1 MSLTF
6 TFAGDESGDVSLN
19 FVKGASQYFVVT
31 MISTKSPDDLRKTL
45 EKLRID
51 SGLSERYEFG
61 YHKLSSAQLRK
72 RVFSTL
78 ASADFDIWAILV
90 DKTSLS
96 EAFKAMSGLDFY
108 LFFVSEL
115 IRQIPDQKREGGTL
129 ILDEFG
135 YPDQTR
141 DELRRIMKARN
152 IQHRFRRISIRRSQ
166 SEPLIQIAD
175 LIAGAIWR
183 RDTHN
188 DTGAYEMIEHKIKKL
203 VEYDD

>member
-1 MSLTF
+1 MLTF
-6 TFAGDESGDVSLN
+6 TFAGDESGDVSFN
-19 FVKGASQYFVVT
+19 SSKGASRYFVATVIAT
-31 MISTKSPDDLRKTL
+31 QFPDNLRALL
-45 EKLRID
+45 EKLRRD
-51 SGLSERYEFG
+51 SKLPERYEFG
-61 YHKLSSAQLRK
+61 YHRLSSEQLRK

-78 ASADFDIWAILV
+78 ASAEFEVWAILV
-90 DKTSLS
+90 DKVILS

-108 LFFVSEL
+108 LYFVSEL
-115 IRQIPDQKREGGTL
+115 ICQIPDQKRAGGTL

-135 YPDQTR
+135 YPDQTK

-152 IQHRFRRISIRRSQ
+152 INHKFSRISIRRSQ

-188 DTGAYEMIEHKIKKL
+188 DNGAFDVIERKIRKL
-203 VEYDD
+203 VEYAG

>member
-1 MSLTF
+1 MTITF

-19 FVKGASQYFVVT
+19 FAKGASRYFVVT
-31 MISTKSPDDLRKTL
+31 MIATKSPDDLRRTL
-45 EKLRID
+45 EKIRAD
-51 SGLSERYEFG
+51 SGLPEIYEFG

-72 RVFSTL
+72 RVFSAL
-78 ASADFDIWAILV
+78 SSANFDIWAILV
-90 DKTSLS
+90 DKSSLP
-96 EAFKAMSGLDFY
+96 EAFKVMSGLDFY

-115 IRQIPDQKREGGTL
+115 IQQIPDQKREGGTL

-135 YPDQTR
+135 YPDQTK
-141 DELRRIMKARN
+141 DELKRIMKARN
-152 IQHRFRRISIRRSQ
+152 ISHGFRRISIRRSK

-188 DTGAYEMIEHKIKKL
+188 DTGAYEMIERKIKKL
-203 VEYDD
+203 VEYGD